1 MEKAQARHC
10 CKVAVLLAMAA
21 GPSRAAAS
29 DPDLWQFAIT
39 PYLWFPNVSGA
50 LRFSGSSST
59 DGGILDVG
67 TGPDSYLQNLQFL
80 FMLKAEASKGNWTVF
95 VDAIY
100 LDFSQQQTNLK
111 SVSSAVG
118 SASVTVPRDLATDT
132 SSGMSGA
139 LFQLAAG
146 YKGVRA
152 PWGAVEPFGGL
163 RYLNLSAHANWTLSA
178 TFTNQ
183 GATLARQGNISQ
195 TTNNVDGII
204 GVRGRINL
212 GGSRWYVPYYADI
225 GAGTSEY
232 TMQASAGVAYAA
244 RWGDIQLSYRYLTYE
259 LGGNELVQRLTLK
272 GPVLSAVFRF

>member
-1 MEKAQARHC
+1 MEKAQPRHWGAI
-10 CKVAVLLAMAA
+10 AVLLAMAA
-21 GPSRAAAS
+21 GPSQAAAP
-29 DPDLWQFAIT
+29 DPNDWQFAIA

-59 DGGILDVG
+59 GGGILDVG

-80 FMLKAEASKGNWTVF
+80 FMLQAEASKGDWTVF
-95 VDAIY
+95 ADAIY

-111 SVSSAVG
+111 SLSG
-118 SASVTVPRDLATDT
+118 GNGASVFVPRDLATDT

-139 LFQLAAG
+139 LFQLAGG
-146 YKGVRA
+146 YTAVRA
-152 PWGAVEPFGGL
+152 PVGTVEPFGGL

-178 TFTNQ
+178 TFTDQ
-183 GATLARQGNISQ
+183 GATLARQGSVSRTANI
-195 TTNNVDGII
+195 VDGII

-212 GGSRWYVPYYADI
+212 GSNGRWYVPYYADV

-259 LGGNELVQRLTLK
+259 LGGSALIQRLTLK